1 MKPMDLL
8 EALGELPEEYIVREL
23 DYEPPRK
30 HTAFLVSK
38 PFLAGASTAAC
49 LLLIVGLGV
58 GVWSRQQK
66 IETRPPQETQTTTVT
81 QTETRTETTAQVTTE
96 SQTTGKQTEESTKKP
111 ETTTIFALNSDQ
123 SQQPT
128 SAAALLTTA
137 FQTETAASAAPQ
149 TDATEVGTRQ
159 TTPLATSA
167 HTAPPQTSMTARIQ
181 GRITTV
187 TEQSTRNTPTNPP
200 TTTVIV
206 TTTQPRTDPTETNQP
221 TVPPLTDPTQS
232 SQTEPTETFCTDDMT
247 DPTESGISNPS
258 EPTSPTNPDTKKDVF
273 SGFHVSLDGSTGQTL
288 RITPEPEDDDPE
300 DFSLQYGIDGVDF
313 MYVRTNDYYQ
323 PSRSFCILSED
334 GSREIRF
341 GQELRKSFYY
351 DYVPDKDEQIF
362 AWGDCPGFVYESSTG
377 WCSCI
382 WDDGN
387 YIMTAGCYKEDIPLL
402 KRFHAIED

>member
-1 MKPMDLL
+1 MNVNDLMD
-8 EALGELPEEYIVREL
+8 ALGSLPEEYLARAL
-23 DYEPPRK
+23 DEEPPQKR
-30 HTAFLVSK
+30 TAFLVSK
-38 PFLAGASTAAC
+38 PFLAGVSTAAC

-66 IETRPPQETQTTTVT
+66 IETRPPQETPTTTVSE
-81 QTETRTETTAQVTTE
+81 TETRTGTTAQVTTE
-96 SQTTGKQTEESTKKP
+96 SQTTGKKTEERTKKL
-111 ETTTIFALNSDQ
+111 ETTTIPDLNSDQ
-123 SQQPT
+123 LQPPT
-128 SAAALLTTA
+128 SVAALLTTV

-187 TEQSTRNTPTNPP
+187 TEQSTRNTPTDPP

-206 TTTQPRTDPTETNQP
+206 TTTQPRTDPTESNRPTEP
-221 TVPPLTDPTQS
+221 TVPPRTEPTVPTTTDPTD
-232 SQTEPTETFCTDDMT
+232 PT
-247 DPTESGISNPS
+247 DPTETGITDPS
-258 EPTSPTNPDTKKDVF
+258 EPIIPTDPDTKTEVF
-273 SGFHVSLDGSTGQTL
+273 SGFYVSLDGSTGQTL

-334 GSREIRF
+334 GSREIHF
-341 GQELRKSFYY
+341 GQELRSTFYF
-351 DYVPDKDEQIF
+351 DFNPRENEKIF
-362 AWGDCPGFVYESSTG
+362 AWGDCPGFVRESSTG

>member
-181 GRITTV
+181 GRITPV

-206 TTTQPRTDPTETNQP
+206 TTTQPRTDPTESNRTTEP
-221 TVPPLTDPTQS
+221 TVPPRTEPTVPTTTDPTD
-232 SQTEPTETFCTDDMT
+232 PT
-247 DPTESGISNPS
+247 DPTETGITDPS
-258 EPTSPTNPDTKKDVF
+258 EPIIPTDPDTKTEVF
-273 SGFHVSLDGSTGQTL
+273 SGFYVSLEGSTGQTL
-288 RITPEPEDDDPE
+288 RIAPEPEDDDPD
-300 DFSLQYGIDGVDF
+300 DFSLEYGIDGTDFQYIKVDKDLRL
-313 MYVRTNDYYQ
+313 Y
-323 PSRSFCILSED
+323 CILSAD
-334 GSREIRF
+334 GSREILF
-341 GQELRKSFYY
+341 GQELRSTFYI
-351 DYVPDKDEQIF
+351 DFSPREDEKIF
-362 AWGDCPGFVYESSTG
+362 AWGEYPGFIREDSNG
-377 WCSCI
+377 WCNCI

-387 YIMTAGCYKEDIPLL
+387 YIMSALCYREDLPLL
-402 KRFHAIED
+402 KKVHPIAN

>member
-181 GRITTV
+181 GRITPV

-200 TTTVIV
+200 TTTLIV
-206 TTTQPRTDPTETNQP
+206 TTTQPRTDPTESNRPTEP
-221 TVPPLTDPTQS
+221 TVPPR
-232 SQTEPTETFCTDDMT
+232 TEPTVPTTSDPTELT
-247 DPTESGISNPS
+247 DPTESGIGNPS
-258 EPTSPTNPDTKKDVF
+258 ETTSPTDPNTKRDVF
-273 SGFHVSLDGSTGQTL
+273 SGFHVSLNEQSGWL
-288 RITPEPEDDDPE
+288 HITPELEDDDPN
-300 DFSLQYGIDGVDF
+300 DFSLEYCIDDTDF
-313 MYVRTNDYYQ
+313 EYVRVNNNV
-323 PSRSFCILSED
+323 RNFCFLSAD
-334 GSREIRF
+334 GSRQILF
-341 GQELRKSFYY
+341 SQSLRNTFYF
-351 DYVPDKDEQIF
+351 DYVPLEGKQIY
-362 AWGDCPGFVYESSTG
+362 AWGDKPGFVREDSNG
-377 WCSCI
+377 RCSCI

-387 YIMTAGCYKEDIPLL
+387 YIMIAGCNKEDIPLL
-402 KRFHAIED
+402 KKIHAIDE